1 MKTISTYQKKIIKK
15 EIKYKR
21 GLMINYIWGVF
32 IILGIRYSIINK
44 DPNLTN
50 NLLTSGKNSIDMI
63 LTILPLMCLWLGIT
77 KIAQAS
83 SLLTLVS
90 KKLSK
95 VVRII
100 FPEIPKAHP
109 AIGYISS
116 NIVMNMLGLGNAA
129 TPFGIKAMEKLKEL
143 NQNKDVASRSMITF
157 LVINTSSVTIIPTT
171 VISLRLLHGSMDAS
185 EIIPVTI
192 LTTFISTFI
201 DIILDRIFYLV
212 WRKT

>member
-1 MKTISTYQKKIIKK
+1 
-15 EIKYKR
+15 
-21 GLMINYIWGVF
+21 MINYIWGVF
-32 IILGIRYSIINK
+32 IILGITYSIINK

-63 LTILPLMCLWLGIT
+63 LTILPLMCLCLGIT

-100 FPEIPKAHP
+100 FPEIPKDHP

-171 VISLRLLHGSMDAS
+171 VISLRLLHGSIDAS

-201 DIILDRIFYLV
+201 ALILDRIFYLV

>member
-1 MKTISTYQKKIIKK
+1 
-15 EIKYKR
+15 
-21 GLMINYIWGVF
+21 MINYIWGVF
-32 IILGIRYSIINK
+32 IILGITYSIINK

-77 KIAQAS
+77 KIAEAS

-95 VVRII
+95 AVRII
-100 FPEIPKAHP
+100 FPEIPKDHP

-143 NQNKDVASRSMITF
+143 NKNKDVASRSMITF

-201 DIILDRIFYLV
+201 ALILDRIFYLV
-212 WRKT
+212 WSKT

>member
-1 MKTISTYQKKIIKK
+1 
-15 EIKYKR
+15 
-21 GLMINYIWGVF
+21 MINYIWGVF
-32 IILGIRYSIINK
+32 IILGITYSIINK

-100 FPEIPKAHP
+100 FPEIPKDHP

-201 DIILDRIFYLV
+201 ALILDRIFYLV

>member
-1 MKTISTYQKKIIKK
+1 
-15 EIKYKR
+15 
-21 GLMINYIWGVF
+21 MINYIWGVF
-32 IILGIRYSIINK
+32 IIIGITYSIINK

-50 NLLTSGKNSIDMI
+50 NLLTSGKTSIDMI

-100 FPEIPKAHP
+100 FPEIPKDHP

-201 DIILDRIFYLV
+201 ALILDRIFYLV

>member
-1 MKTISTYQKKIIKK
+1 
-15 EIKYKR
+15 
-21 GLMINYIWGVF
+21 MINYIWGVF
-32 IILGIRYSIINK
+32 IILGITYSIINK
-44 DPNLTN
+44 DSNLTN

-77 KIAQAS
+77 KIAEAS

-100 FPEIPKAHP
+100 FPEIPKDHP

-143 NQNKDVASRSMITF
+143 NKNKDVASRSMITF

-171 VISLRLLHGSMDAS
+171 VISLRLLHGSIDAS

-201 DIILDRIFYLV
+201 ALILDRIFYLV

>member
-1 MKTISTYQKKIIKK
+1 
-15 EIKYKR
+15 
-21 GLMINYIWGVF
+21 MINYIRGVF
-32 IILGIRYSIINK
+32 IILGITYSIINK

-100 FPEIPKAHP
+100 FPEIPKDHP

-143 NQNKDVASRSMITF
+143 NKNKDVASRSMITF

-171 VISLRLLHGSMDAS
+171 VISLRLLHGSIDAS

-201 DIILDRIFYLV
+201 ALILDRIFYLV